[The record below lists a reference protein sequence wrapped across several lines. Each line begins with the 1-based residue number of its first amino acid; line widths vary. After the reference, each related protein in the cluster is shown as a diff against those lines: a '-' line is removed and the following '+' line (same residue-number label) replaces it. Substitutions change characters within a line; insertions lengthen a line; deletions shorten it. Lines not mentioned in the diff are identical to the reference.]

1 MEATWLRPLL
11 VSSGSHAA
19 TPHPR
24 GRKEKRKRRPR
35 TPKSYPSV
43 KSGQLQGDGI
53 LEDAVLG
60 VGDLALERGGWWAV
74 VFEGVGGGLPSAQ
87 EEGAHPLC
95 PLFPVESCEG
105 VEFAK

>member
-35 TPKSYPSV
+35 TPKSYRSV
-43 KSGQLQGDGI
+43 KPGQLQQIDWRVNAGQLVRI
-53 LEDAVLG
+53 
-60 VGDLALERGGWWAV
+60 
-74 VFEGVGGGLPSAQ
+74 GGLA
-87 EEGAHPLC
+87 
-95 PLFPVESCEG
+95 
-105 VEFAK
+105 